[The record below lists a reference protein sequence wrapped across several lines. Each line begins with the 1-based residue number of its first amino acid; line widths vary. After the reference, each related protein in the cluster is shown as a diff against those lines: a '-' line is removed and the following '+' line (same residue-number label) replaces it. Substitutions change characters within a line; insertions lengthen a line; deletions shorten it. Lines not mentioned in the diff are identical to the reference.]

1 MLDHSRI
8 RDRLAEIRKRLREL
22 KTSIKTVDKER
33 FLTDSLLADAS
44 ERRLEVA
51 IQACL
56 DIAGHIVSQ
65 AAVKKPKKENKEL
78 FLILTE
84 LGIIEDRLAKKLV
97 KMAGMRN
104 ILVHE
109 YLEIA
114 REKVY
119 QAVKEDLGDIL
130 QFCQEIEEFLEKRQK
145 RAS

>member
-22 KTSIKTVDKER
+22 KTSVKTVNEEQ
-33 FLTDSLLADAS
+33 FLTDSLLADAT
-44 ERRLEVA
+44 ERRLQVA

-78 FLILTE
+78 FLILAE
-84 LGIIEDRLAKKLV
+84 LGIIEDKLAKKLV

-114 REKVY
+114 REKIY
-119 QAVKEDLGDIL
+119 QAIKEDLGDIV
-130 QFCQEIEEFLEKRQK
+130 QFCREIEKFLERKQK
-145 RAS
+145 DIS